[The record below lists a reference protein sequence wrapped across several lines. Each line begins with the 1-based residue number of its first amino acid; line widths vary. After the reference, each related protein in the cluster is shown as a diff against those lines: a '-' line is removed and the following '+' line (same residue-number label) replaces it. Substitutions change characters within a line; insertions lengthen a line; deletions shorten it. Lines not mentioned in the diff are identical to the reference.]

1 VASCSLWFLGSA
13 LFARFNSPE
22 YKKRE
27 EVFFER
33 LHTPVVTDPEQ
44 SRRMD
49 LAQLRTLSKLC
60 LPYGGFITLLAAIP
74 NPLGGRLSFVFS
86 GGMIIGVGLLLCW
99 KAKRLAASVQD
110 ISVQPAQNMAAGTR
124 P

>member
-1 VASCSLWFLGSA
+1 
-13 LFARFNSPE
+13 
-22 YKKRE
+22 
-27 EVFFER
+27 
-33 LHTPVVTDPEQ
+33 
-44 SRRMD
+44 MD